1 MALFGTRRR
10 SARWTFRRTPV
21 ARVRMSQ
28 RRSTTHRTSMCQ
40 SAVAESPCCPVIS
53 SSAMAKVSWASHVQ
67 SPKRSSR
74 PLSSRT
80 SARSSS
86 SARSSTGA
94 ASWVSIR
101 PMRRPCGNT
110 KTGSATPSA
119 SEAGILR
126 ARAGWE
132 FSLEPNPRL
141 TRWGC
146 GMRSWLPRRKV
157 SREGSLALLSAT
169 AAAIWLLGGVPG
181 ALHAQASPTIALVVG
196 VKGDPFYVTMQK
208 GAQAEAD
215 KMGAELIVDGPAQFD
230 AVQQTPIVDALIARR
245 IDALIIAATD
255 KQAMIE
261 PLRRA
266 NDAGIQVISVDTFI
280 GDGDYENGPVTFPL
294 SYIGSDNLQGG
305 RIGCEALIAAT
316 GGGKFYIQNVKPGI
330 STTDQREQGCKDAIE
345 ASGDLATLVGVDY
358 NNDSAAISAQQ
369 TTAVLQ
375 RTPDLVAIF
384 GANLFSA
391 EGAAQAVK
399 NANLTGSV
407 RVANFDAPEQ
417 AIADLRGG
425 AVDLVIAQRPAEMG
439 VTGVDYALMALS
451 GDTTSIQKRVPTGY
465 VVINRDNVD
474 TDEAQAAIYKSQ

>member
-1 MALFGTRRR
+1 MAHWL
-10 SARWTFRRTPV
+10 
-21 ARVRMSQ
+21 Q
-28 RRSTTHRTSMCQ
+28 RRK
-40 SAVAESPCCPVIS
+40 A
-53 SSAMAKVSWASHVQ
+53 
-67 SPKRSSR
+67 
-74 PLSSRT
+74 
-80 SARSSS
+80 
-86 SARSSTGA
+86 
-94 ASWVSIR
+94 
-101 PMRRPCGNT
+101 
-110 KTGSATPSA
+110 
-119 SEAGILR
+119 
-126 ARAGWE
+126 
-132 FSLEPNPRL
+132 
-141 TRWGC
+141 
-146 GMRSWLPRRKV
+146 
-157 SREGSLALLSAT
+157 SRERSLALFS
-169 AAAIWLLGGVPG
+169 AAAAAAWLIAGVPG
-181 ALHAQASPTIALVVG
+181 ALHAQGSPTIALVVG

-215 KMGAELIVDGPAQFD
+215 KLGAELIVDGPAQFD

-294 SYIGSDNLQGG
+294 SYIGSDNVQGG

-358 NNDSAAISAQQ
+358 NNDSAAIAAQQ

-375 RTPDLVAIF
+375 RTPDLNGIF

-399 NANLTGSV
+399 NANLSGSV
-407 RVANFDAPEQ
+407 KIANFDAPEQ
-417 AIADLRGG
+417 AIADLRAG
-425 AVDLVIAQRPAEMG
+425 AVDLVIAQKPADMG
-439 VTGVDYALMALS
+439 MIGVDYAVAAIG
-451 GDTTSIQKRVPTGY
+451 GDTTGMQKRVATGY
-465 VVINRDNVD
+465 VVIDRGNVD
-474 TDEAQAAIYKSQ
+474 TPEAQAAIYKSQ